1 MVNHPSKFGVRKNLE
16 LEPCQ
21 SICPNITTELR
32 ENWAWHWPPNIC
44 HVGTPSPRE
53 ENLID
58 KGVCEPCLAIVCLCI
73 TRYLWR
79 KNVLWLPWEITGMLS
94 HELSW
99 TPHGFPV
106 LWVLSMC
113 HRKEVVL
120 RCPEACM
127 CTQTHVHTYVDCSE
141 RNNGCLWCRWF
152 RDQARI
158 TIPGIQSCIKL
169 VQNFLY

>member
-1 MVNHPSKFGVRKNLE
+1 MNHPSKFGVRKNLE

-44 HVGTPSPRE
+44 HVGTPSPHE

-79 KNVLWLPWEITGMLS
+79 KKCPVASLGDYRDAVPWTLLDSSWVSCAVMLS
-94 HELSW
+94 M
-99 TPHGFPV
+99 G
-106 LWVLSMC
+106 

-120 RCPEACM
+120 RWPVACM
-127 CTQTHVHTYVDCSE
+127 CTQTHVHTHVDCSE

-152 RDQARI
+152 RNQARI

-169 VQNFLY
+169 VQNFLG